1 MGFRR
6 EEEMLETQ
14 AKIAKKCGRLDT
26 WLLEKDT
33 GEEPK
38 NVTEKVWVSLPKA
51 GSNAGFCFFRVEG
64 NWAQQSCQKIF
75 FNDF

>member
-1 MGFRR
+1 MDMGFRR
-6 EEEMLETQ
+6 EEEMLKTQ

-38 NVTEKVWVSLPKA
+38 NVTEKV
-51 GSNAGFCFFRVEG
+51 
-64 NWAQQSCQKIF
+64 
-75 FNDF
+75 